1 MKKLKKGFKNHYYIV
16 LLLHCFIAS
25 CAQIVAPTGGE
36 RDKIPPIITSSKPEN
51 KAINFAQKEISIQFN
66 EWLAP
71 LTNAKTQVIISP
83 SVEPFPKIDIMK
95 NELSIKFKE
104 GILQPNTTYSIF
116 FGDNLKD
123 NNEGNVLPN
132 YKYIFS
138 TGNYIDSLTVKG
150 KINTTTGKIPY
161 FKKAILYFKNWN

>member
-51 KAINFAQKEISIQFN
+51 KAINFSQKEISIQFN

-71 LTNAKTQVIISP
+71 LTNAKTQVIIS
-83 SVEPFPKIDIMK
+83 E
-95 NELSIKFKE
+95 N
-104 GILQPNTTYSIF
+104 
-116 FGDNLKD
+116 
-123 NNEGNVLPN
+123 
-132 YKYIFS
+132 
-138 TGNYIDSLTVKG
+138 
-150 KINTTTGKIPY
+150 
-161 FKKAILYFKNWN
+161 